1 MPLVVTSL
9 IVLNALEFLAVRF
22 AGRDIDALLALW
34 PLASGDFHWW
44 QPFTYAFLHGSTQHL
59 FFNMLG
65 LWMFGGELE
74 RLWGRGRFLFY
85 YAVCVLAAALMQT
98 VVTAVAGSDAPT
110 IGASGG
116 VFGLLV
122 GFAMEFPHR
131 RIVLLIPP
139 IPMPAWLFVTLYG
152 LVELTLGATDL
163 LPGIAHFAHL
173 GGLLG
178 GVTLMLAWRRRGAR
192 GGR

>member
-1 MPLVVTSL
+1 MPPIVTSL
-9 IVLNALEFLAVRF
+9 IVLNALEFLAVRY
-22 AGRDIDALLALW
+22 AGHDIDAALALW
-34 PLASGDFHWW
+34 PLASGGFRWW
-44 QPFTYAFLHGSTQHL
+44 QPVTYAFLHGGVQHL

-74 RLWGRGRFLFY
+74 RLWGPRRFVFY
-85 YAVCVLAAALMQT
+85 YAVCVLAAATTQL
-98 VVTAVAGSDAPT
+98 VATAVAGSDAPT

-122 GFAMEFPHR
+122 GFAMEFPQR

-178 GVTLMLAWRRRGAR
+178 GVVVMLAWRRAR
-192 GGR
+192 R